1 MKKITFL
8 LAILIIGGM
17 MLTGCKKSESTP
29 EPEPTPTTLKV
40 VYKVDNTYDDLVLSD
55 CFKLN
60 VTYTNANGQSVTE
73 NNVTLPWTKAI
84 EVTYPFNA
92 KMEGTYVYNVEEL
105 KTVCARGLQASMVG
119 QVLVEESILGWEELE
134 LEVVRDAT
142 GKMTKE
148 KFLELAE
155 EHPEELQFS
164 IEKEF

>member
-105 KTVCARGLQASMVG
+105 PDH
-119 QVLVEESILGWEELE
+119 
-134 LEVVRDAT
+134 VVFVKRYTINED
-142 GKMTKE
+142 GKSDVSGMTKE